1 MTLFLVITANFGSGR
16 LTLPRH
22 SEWAST
28 LIWTAAQ
35 VLAAQQALNNHL
47 IKPPINAI
55 MWLTGTGFQE
65 KPVPDVKPA
74 VLINDMLIQIQCT
87 A

>member
-1 MTLFLVITANFGSGR
+1 MTFLLVITANFGSGR
-16 LTLPRH
+16 LTLRLH
-22 SEWAST
+22 SEWTST

-55 MWLTGTGFQE
+55 MWLTGTGFRE
-65 KPVPDVKPA
+65 KPAPDVKPA
-74 VLINDMLIQIQCT
+74 VLINDMSI
-87 A
+87 

>member
-1 MTLFLVITANFGSGR
+1 MTLFLVITANFGPGR
-16 LTLPRH
+16 LTLRRH

-28 LIWTAAQ
+28 LIWTAAH

-55 MWLTGTGFQE
+55 TWLTGTGFRE
-65 KPVPDVKPA
+65 KPAPDVKLA
-74 VLINDMLIQIQCT
+74 VLINDMLI
-87 A
+87 